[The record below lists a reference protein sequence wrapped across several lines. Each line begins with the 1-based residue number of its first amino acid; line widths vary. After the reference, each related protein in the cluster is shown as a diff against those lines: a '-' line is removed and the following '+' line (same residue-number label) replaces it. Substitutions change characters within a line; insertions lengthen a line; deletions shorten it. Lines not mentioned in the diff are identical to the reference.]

1 VTKAVLAS
9 ANRHKL
15 EELRAALPD
24 WEIEPLAAAAWESH
38 FRKRGDAAAAV
49 NLDAARLELL
59 KSASGTGRTT
69 PVNHRELLQEI
80 ADLNAKAIGCLEHHH
95 RRTARDMDMASAG
108 RRALIAYSPTRLQL

>member
-1 VTKAVLAS
+1 MSGGDARVALERALELSRELMAVA
-9 ANRHKL
+9 
-15 EELRAALPD
+15 E
-24 WEIEPLAAAAWESH
+24 
-38 FRKRGDAAAAV
+38 RGDAAAAV

-59 KSASGTGRTT
+59 KSASETGRTT

-108 RRALIAYSPTRLQL
+108 RRALIACSPTRLQR

>member
-1 VTKAVLAS
+1 MS
-9 ANRHKL
+9 SG
-15 EELRAALPD
+15 ESRAAL
-24 WEIEPLAAAAWESH
+24 ERALELSRELLTVAE
-38 FRKRGDAAAAV
+38 RGDAAAAA

-59 KSASGTGRTT
+59 KFASETGRA

-108 RRALIAYSPTRLQL
+108 RRALIAYSPTRLQR